1 MTSKKA
7 IITGI
12 VAEFNPFHN
21 GHKYIIE
28 KARQDT
34 DADYVIVVMS
44 GDFVQRG
51 SAAIMDKHAR
61 TMSAL
66 KSGVDAVFMLPVA
79 ISTASAQYFARGS
92 VKMLADLGCDY
103 LYFGSEDGDIQN
115 IEKLQYIPG
124 SVETPNNIL
133 AREYMDA
140 IREYKLNIKAY
151 TTKRIGTDYN
161 DSDSTTGEI
170 ASASYIRKQLL
181 SEESEDGGDINQLS
195 PVIPP
200 DSMSIFATYVKTNNL
215 VNDNLFSEILLYK
228 LLSEEKQGFDK
239 YFDVYPDLSSKIIS
253 NLYSYKSYN
262 DFANTLKSKDIT
274 FSHLKRALCHIL
286 LNIVDNDIEIIKKN
300 NYSTYARLLGFRKD
314 NEVIIKILQMRSS
327 IDIITKLSDY
337 YKDCSAESRR
347 LLAKDIFAS
356 HLYSHFSNK
365 LREVSHEFTKPLVIV

>member
-28 KARQDT
+28 KARKDT
-34 DADYVIVVMS
+34 GADYVIVVMS

-103 LYFGSEDGDIQN
+103 LYFGSEDGDIEN

-140 IREYKLNIKAY
+140 IREYTNSSYGKGFIIPNTIYKGAIRHNAEWDKFIDETY
-151 TTKRIGTDYN
+151 KFCFGQDA
-161 DSDSTTGEI
+161 EI
-170 ASASYIRKQLL
+170 TEP
-181 SEESEDGGDINQLS
+181 EE
-195 PVIPP
+195 
-200 DSMSIFATYVKTNNL
+200 
-215 VNDNLFSEILLYK
+215 
-228 LLSEEKQGFDK
+228 
-239 YFDVYPDLSSKIIS
+239 
-253 NLYSYKSYN
+253 
-262 DFANTLKSKDIT
+262 
-274 FSHLKRALCHIL
+274 
-286 LNIVDNDIEIIKKN
+286 
-300 NYSTYARLLGFRKD
+300 NY
-314 NEVIIKILQMRSS
+314 
-327 IDIITKLSDY
+327 
-337 YKDCSAESRR
+337 
-347 LLAKDIFAS
+347 
-356 HLYSHFSNK
+356 
-365 LREVSHEFTKPLVIV
+365 